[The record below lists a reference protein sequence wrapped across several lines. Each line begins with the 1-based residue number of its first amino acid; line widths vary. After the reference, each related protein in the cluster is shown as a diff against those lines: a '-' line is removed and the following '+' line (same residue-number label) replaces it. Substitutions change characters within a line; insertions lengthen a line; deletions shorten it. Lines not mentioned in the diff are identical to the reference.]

1 MAWFQFGRL
10 DMTHLLFVG
19 LAYLH
24 SPLDSSKFSHKCGDF
39 NFEYLFPIFIDL
51 MGVLE
56 LGTSFSCTVVVV
68 NVMHPP
74 EKRNPELPFG
84 C

>member
-10 DMTHLLFVG
+10 DITHLLFVG

-24 SPLDSSKFSHKCGDF
+24 SPLDSRNFLTLAKFKSG
-39 NFEYLFPIFIDL
+39 NLFPIFIDL

-56 LGTSFSCTVVVV
+56 LGISFSCTVVVV